1 MGRKAW
7 WTTLGGVGVGVVLLS
22 ALGWTFVKRPL
33 AVPEAPAVSLPA
45 PPTVDVGLSV
55 LPTARIATQHGFSV
69 RGAPLTAPL
78 TSAMVA
84 FVVSHP
90 QGRLLIDAGMGRDG
104 VAHVATT
111 PMLMQLIVELE
122 VNRGTANVLADH
134 GVGPEDLHGVLLT
147 HSHWDHVSGLEDL
160 PGVPVWAT
168 AEEMAYIE
176 DNEGALL
183 FRQIH
188 AADPVDLRELSF
200 DGGAY
205 GPFDR
210 SSDIFGDGTVV
221 AVPMPGHT
229 PGSVGVLV
237 NLPSGRRYLFIGDTA
252 WAREGVDWPAEKPWL
267 SRRMVDLDAAA
278 VREQLILLHQL
289 QSQHPELVVVP
300 AHDER
305 VHESIARFPDQER

>member
-1 MGRKAW
+1 VGKKTWIA
-7 WTTLGGVGVGVVLLS
+7 LGGAAVVLLPLLS
-22 ALGWTFVKRPL
+22 LGWTFVKRPL
-33 AVPEAPAVSLPA
+33 AVPAASVAPLPS
-45 PPTVDVGLSV
+45 PPAVDVGLSV

-90 QGRLLIDAGMGRDG
+90 EGRLLIDAGMGRNG
-104 VAHVATT
+104 VAHVDTT
-111 PMLMQLIVELE
+111 PRLMQLIVELE
-122 VNRGTANVLADH
+122 VSRGTADALADH

-176 DNEGALL
+176 DDEGALL
-183 FRQIH
+183 YRQID
-188 AADPVDLRELSF
+188 AAEPVDLRELRF
-200 DGGAY
+200 AGGAY
-205 GPFDR
+205 GPFPR
-210 SSDIFGDGTVV
+210 SADIFGDGTVV

-229 PGSVGVLV
+229 PGSVGVFV

-267 SRRMVDLDAAA
+267 SRRMVDLDAEG
-278 VREQLILLHQL
+278 VRAQLVLLHQL
-289 QSQHPELVVVP
+289 QVQHPELLVVP

-305 VHESIARFPDQER
+305 VHQGIARFPDMER